1 MIQQIEQI
9 NVQPVEQGPAGGKKA
24 EGSDDF
30 QSMMGSAVRRAG
42 AGKNPKD
49 AGKAADGAKDKPVEE
64 SGGKRTDH
72 GTEQQ
77 SSAMRASVPV
87 SPYPAGFLLP
97 SDGPRTLSDAAKTAA
112 LGTAGRVPATDGQP
126 TAAAA
131 DPAAWKGGGS
141 QVPPGAE
148 IPSAE
153 QAQQSPPQNSLPL
166 PQISESP
173 PQAGA
178 AIAVSPGEAGPQTRA
193 ADAQGVMDE
202 AATAPEKQAQVP
214 KRMRAPTGSAD
225 GESNSG
231 VLPNRPESAP
241 PEARTERVSPGENV
255 SQDKS
260 GGSGGGKSGQA
271 LSPAKPSA
279 IRYGEGTQAKQDAS
293 AAGLSN
299 LYGNGNVVIRV
310 SGETAERPLSPLRQ
324 VANAAADQL
333 QKGKNEFKME
343 LYPQSLGKVSVRLTS
358 EKGLLTV
365 EIAASDPKTQSLL
378 LSGSDEIRSILQSSA
393 GQPVQTVFPDRQASG
408 WYGGQPEQDGGGE
421 NPDRR
426 HRKKEE
432 AQDGSYRIDGV
443 NAGMNTGDFLA
454 MIRSIGAF
462 AR

>member
-1 MIQQIEQI
+1 MIQKIEQI
-9 NVQPVEQGPAGGKKA
+9 NVQPVEQGPAGGKRAKGA
-24 EGSDDF
+24 DDF
-30 QSMMGSAVRRAG
+30 QSMMGSAVRRAD

-49 AGKAADGAKDKPVEE
+49 AGKTADGAEDKPVEE
-64 SGGKRTDH
+64 AGGKRTDH
-72 GTEQQ
+72 GAEQQ
-77 SSAMRASVPV
+77 SGAMRASVPV

-97 SDGPRTLSDAAKTAA
+97 SDGSRTLSDAAKTAA
-112 LGTAGRVPATDGQP
+112 LGTIGGIPAPDGQP
-126 TAAAA
+126 TAATAA
-131 DPAAWKGGGS
+131 DPAAWKGGGP
-141 QVPPGAE
+141 QAPPGAE
-148 IPSAE
+148 IPLTE
-153 QAQQSPPQNSLPL
+153 QTQQSPPQNSLPL
-166 PQISESP
+166 PQASESP
-173 PQAGA
+173 PQAGTA
-178 AIAVSPGEAGPQTRA
+178 TAVSSGEAGQQA
-193 ADAQGVMDE
+193 ADARGAMPE
-202 AATAPEKQAQVP
+202 AVTAPEKQAQVP
-214 KRMRAPTGSAD
+214 KRMRAPAGLSD
-225 GESNSG
+225 GEGSSG
-231 VLPNRPESAP
+231 VLPDRPESAS
-241 PEARTERVSPGENV
+241 PEAQTERVSQGENV
-255 SQDKS
+255 SQDKND
-260 GGSGGGKSGQA
+260 GSGGEKSGQA
-271 LSPAKPSA
+271 PSLGKQPVT
-279 IRYGEGTQAKQDAS
+279 RYGDGTEARQDAS
-293 AAGLSN
+293 AAGLSD

-393 GQPVQTVFPDRQASG
+393 GQPVQTVFPDRQAPG

-426 HRKKEE
+426 HRKKED